1 VTRFE
6 RLLMFDLEGRKYP
19 YMEEVNDGIL
29 RQFRRFQPRGKVL
42 DVGCGREFLL

>member
-6 RLLMFDLEGRKYP
+6 GLLIFDLEGREYS
-19 YMEEVNDGIL
+19 YIEEINEGIL
-29 RQFRRFQPRGKVL
+29 RQFRGFQLRGKVL